1 MNDVLI
7 VDDNAPLRA
16 ILSEILSWVGF
27 KVRAVESGRAAIES
41 YKTKPATLVI
51 LDICMPGMDGL
62 ETLKLL
68 RVIDPHV
75 KVLGISGFGSDLSA
89 LFLTMTGAL
98 GADAMLEKPFAKAV
112 LLKAVRKILSPGLY
126 PGRLQAPIGAERCYG
141 GAHRSFPGGHPP
153 VGVKL

>member
-62 ETLKLL
+62 ETLKAL
-68 RVIDPHV
+68 RGIDPQV
-75 KVLGISGFGSDLSA
+75 KVLGISGFGSDLST
-89 LFLTMTGAL
+89 LFLKMMGAL
-98 GADAMLEKPFAKAV
+98 GADAMLEKPFARAA
-112 LLKAVRKILSPGLY
+112 LLKSVRKILSPGLY
-126 PGRLQAPIGAERCYG
+126 PGSLQVQIGSDRCYG
-141 GAHRSFPGGHPP
+141 EARRSFPGGHPP
-153 VGVKL
+153 FGAKL